1 MSDVAVG
8 IPAETLFTAILE
20 NDFTDVVAVPD
31 THVRTLITLLTET
44 RDIRFIQTATED
56 EAVTLAAGLIIGGR
70 KPLIQIQHA
79 GLYACVNHLR
89 GIGIDGQFPLVFMI
103 GLLGRDP
110 TKTPR
115 DNFGSMVKYAEP
127 LLEALDIPSYLIDNE
142 NDMPLFNEACMKAE
156 AENGPV
162 AILIGEAT
170 V

>member
-1 MSDVAVG
+1 MSDIATG
-8 IPAETLFTAILE
+8 IPAETLFDAIRE

-44 RDIRFIQTATED
+44 QDIRFIQTATED

-110 TKTPR
+110 TKTPQ

-127 LLEALDIPSYLIDNE
+127 LLEALDIPSYLIDTE

-156 AENGPV
+156 AKNGPV

>member
-1 MSDVAVG
+1 MLDVATG
-8 IPAETLFTAILE
+8 IPAETLFDAIRE

-44 RDIRFIQTATED
+44 QDIRFIQTATED

-110 TKTPR
+110 TKIPR

-127 LLEALDIPSYLIDNE
+127 LLEALDIPSYLIDTE
-142 NDMPLFNEACMKAE
+142 NDMALFNEACQKAE
-156 AENGPV
+156 AQNGPV

>member
-1 MSDVAVG
+1 MSDIATG
-8 IPAETLFTAILE
+8 IPAETLFDAIRE

-44 RDIRFIQTATED
+44 QDIRFIQTATED

-110 TKTPR
+110 TKTPQ

-127 LLEALDIPSYLIDNE
+127 LLQALDIPSYLIDTE

-156 AENGPV
+156 AKNGPV

>member
-1 MSDVAVG
+1 MSDVASG
-8 IPAETLFTAILE
+8 IPAETLYDAILK

-31 THVRTLITLLTET
+31 THVRSLITLLTET
-44 RDIRFIQTATED
+44 TDIRFIQTATED

-89 GIGIDGQFPLVFMI
+89 GFGIDGHFPLVFML

-110 TKTPR
+110 SKTPR
-115 DNFGSMVKYAEP
+115 NNFGSMVKYAEP
-127 LLEALDIPSYLIDNE
+127 LLEALDIPSYLLDTIT
-142 NDMPLFNEACMKAE
+142 DMPLFDEACQKAD
-156 AENGPV
+156 ARNGPV